1 MIGLVTLLLTTSLLS
16 RNIFVDNRYKGF
28 SFIVCLTIV
37 TLTLIATFRPHTA
50 GLHQA
55 IVSIY

>member
-1 MIGLVTLLLTTSLLS
+1 MIGLVTLFLTTSLLS
-16 RNIFVDNRYKGF
+16 RNIFVDTEYKGF
-28 SFIVCLTIV
+28 SFIVRFTIV
-37 TLTLIATFRPHTA
+37 TLMLIATFRPHTA